1 MFSFLGIASVLG
13 ELASVSFSALALDD
27 LHDDVVVDPN
37 QVSQQQADESL
48 TVVAP
53 RSKNPLDMALSEKF
67 GIWGNQGDNVAKIK
81 LKTGVLCDA
90 FQRALLG

>member
-1 MFSFLGIASVLG
+1 
-13 ELASVSFSALALDD
+13 
-27 LHDDVVVDPN
+27 
-37 QVSQQQADESL
+37 
-48 TVVAP
+48 
-53 RSKNPLDMALSEKF
+53 MALSEKF